1 MNTTKKLEPRGDEAT
16 KKAPRR
22 QGVPT
27 RSIGIGALRRADG
40 VTQEVIAERMGVT
53 QAQVSRIEQSD
64 DSIEVRTL
72 RAYAESLGAVLEVC
86 FTVDGRRL
94 RVM

>member
-1 MNTTKKLEPRGDEAT
+1 MSTAKKIEPKVRDVVKAT
-16 KKAPRR
+16 PRR

-40 VTQEVIAERMGVT
+40 VTQEAIAERLGVT
-53 QAQVSRIEQSD
+53 QAQVSRIEASGD
-64 DSIEVRTL
+64 EIEVRTL
-72 RAYAESLGAVLEVC
+72 RAYAESVGAVLEVC

-94 RVM
+94 RVL